1 MNISMKNNDEINLY
15 QLIKLKTDFPCNLIL
30 WLMYFPAIFFTF
42 IQKFAKKNGESHF
55 DLMWPITTIC
65 TIVSVS
71 AST

>member
-1 MNISMKNNDEINLY
+1 MKNNDEINVY

-55 DLMWPITTIC
+55 DLM
-65 TIVSVS
+65 
-71 AST
+71 